1 MNRTSLFIVS
11 LMLVA
16 VVGGGCARASLDTT
30 GFEKVD
36 SATVNAEFM
45 KPSIG
50 DKVMV
55 FNDFIIEVVKD

>member
-1 MNRTSLFIVS
+1 MCLALIGNVLAIK
-11 LMLVA
+11 
-16 VVGGGCARASLDTT
+16 GKRAT
-30 GFEKVD
+30 VD
-36 SATVNAEFM
+36 MYGTKREVNAEFM